1 MLLSNLN
8 LLATA
13 PGGVARLR
21 ELILTLAVQGKLVPQ
36 DPSDEPARELLK
48 KIRAEK
54 DRLILEGK
62 IKRDKPL
69 AVIGEEEEPFG
80 LPVGWEWVHLG
91 DLVNASEAGWSPTC
105 IGSPRRA
112 GQWGVLKVSAVSWGQ
127 FDASANKELPP
138 ELASRPE
145 YEVKDND
152 FLLSRANTE
161 ELVARSVVVGKVEP
175 KLMLSDKIIR
185 LDVSSHMSRLF
196 LNLCN
201 NASHSRTHYAAN
213 ASGTSSSMK
222 NVSREVV
229 LRTPVPLPP
238 LAEQSR
244 IVTRVEE
251 LMRLCDALDA
261 KGQLEAT
268 QHAQLVSTLL
278 ATLSESE
285 TPAQL
290 ADNWQ
295 RIATHFD
302 LLLDRPQAVD
312 ALEQTILQLA
322 VRGLL
327 VPQDPQDEP
336 ASGLLKKIRAEKD
349 KLILEGKIKRD
360 KPLPPI
366 AEDEQPFELP
376 QGWEWAQTG
385 DLVNGSEAGW
395 SPTCI
400 GSPRRGGHWG
410 VLKVSAVSWGAFD
423 ANANKE
429 LPADLAPRPEYEVQD
444 GDFLLSRANTE
455 ELVARSVVVGKA
467 EPLLM
472 LSDKIIRLDVSSLMN
487 RDFLNLCNNTNNA
500 RAHYIANASGTSSS
514 MKNVSREVV
523 LRTPIPLPPLAEQSR
538 IVTRVA
544 QLRRLCADLRARLA
558 ASQSTQ
564 AHLAEALVSTVGS
577 GLPVA

>member
-21 ELILTLAVQGKLVPQ
+21 ELILTLAVQGKLVAQ
-36 DPSDEPARELLK
+36 DPKDEPASELLK

-54 DRLILEGK
+54 DRLIAEGK

-69 AVIGEEEEPFG
+69 PPIAEDGQPFV
-80 LPVGWEWVHLG
+80 LP
-91 DLVNASEAGWSPTC
+91 AGWCWARFPELGEFGRGKSKHRPRNDPALFTPPKYPLIQTGEVSRAKGVVNEVHSYYSEVGLAQSRMWPKGTLC
-105 IGSPRRA
+105 ITIA
-112 GQWGVLKVSAVSWGQ
+112 ANIAESAVLG
-127 FDASANKELPP
+127 FDSCFPDSVVGFVPAN
-138 ELASRPE
+138 AMGNVD
-145 YEVKDND
+145 Y
-152 FLLSRANTE
+152 FLLFVETARADLLAFAPATAQKNINLE
-161 ELVARSVVVGKVEP
+161 I
-175 KLMLSDKIIR
+175 LSSLLIPI
-185 LDVSSHMSRLF
+185 
-196 LNLCN
+196 
-201 NASHSRTHYAAN
+201 
-213 ASGTSSSMK
+213 
-222 NVSREVV
+222 
-229 LRTPVPLPP
+229 PP
-238 LAEQSR
+238 LNELSR

-251 LMRLCDALDA
+251 LMRLCDALEA
-261 KGQLEAT
+261 KGQLAAT
-268 QHAQLVSTLL
+268 AHAQLVSTLL
-278 ATLSESE
+278 ATLTDSE

-290 ADNWQ
+290 TENWR

-302 LLLDRPQAVD
+302 LLLDRPAAVD

-336 ASGLLKKIRAEKD
+336 ASELLQKIRAKKD
-349 KLILEGKIKRD
+349 KRIAEGKIKRD

-366 AEDEQPFELP
+366 AEDEQPFALP
-376 QGWEWAQTG
+376 DGWEWTRTG
-385 DLVNGSEAGW
+385 HLVNDSEAGW

-400 GSPRRGGHWG
+400 GSPRRDGHWG
-410 VLKVSAVSWGAFD
+410 VLKVSAVSWGRFD

-455 ELVARSVVVGKA
+455 ELVARSVVVGTADPK
-467 EPLLM
+467 LM
-472 LSDKIIRLDVSSLMN
+472 LSDKIIRLEVSSLMN
-487 RDFLNLCNNTNNA
+487 RNFLNLCNNSSHA
-500 RAHYIANASGTSSS
+500 RMHYIANASGTSSS

-544 QLRRLCADLRARLA
+544 QLRRLCADLRQRLS

-564 AHLAEALVSTVGS
+564 AHLAEALVQQVS
-577 GLPVA
+577 